1 MRGYHGRMTP
11 ADAPNPLRIFDGINS
26 YQRTFAL
33 KAAVEL
39 DIFRHI
45 GAGVTDVAELAA
57 RCHASPK
64 GVRVLCDY
72 LTIIGFLTKAGD
84 RYGLV
89 PDSAAFLDSSSP
101 TFIGTMFYF
110 LAHSQHLAHFTD
122 LAAVVRKGG
131 AVHGRG
137 NMEPEAPIWVEFARW
152 MAPMSAF
159 AARELAAVV
168 NTPGRPMKVLDIAA
182 GHGAY
187 GIAVATL
194 NPLATV
200 YAQDW
205 KNVLELARDQAAR
218 AGVGDRYHTIPG
230 SAFDV
235 NLGSGYDLVLL
246 PNFLHHFD
254 VDTNVQ
260 LLRKVRNALAEGGR
274 VATVEFVPND
284 DRVSPAPAA
293 SFSLMML
300 ASTERGDAYT
310 FHELDGMFR
319 AAGFGQ
325 SRMQPLGP
333 QTLILTDR

>member
-1 MRGYHGRMTP
+1 MIPCMTP
-11 ADAPNPLRIFDGINS
+11 AAAPNPLRIFDAINS

-39 DIFRHI
+39 DVFRHI
-45 GAGVTDVAELAA
+45 GAGATNVPELAA

-72 LTIIGFLTKAGD
+72 LTIIGFLTKSGD
-84 RYGLV
+84 QYALA
-89 PDSAAFLDSSSP
+89 PDAAVFLDSSSP
-101 TFIGTMFYF
+101 AFIGTTFYF

-131 AVHGRG
+131 AVTGRG

-152 MAPMSAF
+152 MAPMSAM
-159 AARELAAVV
+159 AARDLAALVDI
-168 NTPGRPMKVLDIAA
+168 PGRALKVLDIAA

-187 GIAVATL
+187 GIALAQL
-194 NPLATV
+194 NPRATI

-205 KNVLELARDQAAR
+205 ENVLELATDQAKR
-218 AGVGDRYHTIPG
+218 AGVADRFHTIPG

-235 NLGSGYDLVLL
+235 ELGSGYDLVLL

-254 VDTNVQ
+254 TATNVE
-260 LLRKVRNALAEGGR
+260 LLRKVRSALAEGGR

-284 DRVSPAPAA
+284 DRVSPQAAA

-300 ASTERGDAYT
+300 ASTEHGDAYT
-310 FHELDGMFR
+310 FREIEGMFR
-319 AAGFGQ
+319 AAGYGA
-325 SRMQPLGP
+325 SRSQPLGP
-333 QTLILTDR
+333 ETLILTER